1 MIAIAD
7 RTLLFVARAL
17 LFCAGIGLLLMMVQT
32 AADVAAD
39 NLWRHP
45 IKGNLEII
53 SVYHMVLVVFLP
65 LAYVELEEQ
74 NIQVDL
80 LWQTFPPKLKNVTSG
95 FGQLL
100 SVVFFG
106 ILARQTLLDAL
117 DAMAK
122 NEILMGNAFVTVW
135 PAKFILPIGFS
146 AICLIAFRRLMSFL
160 MPSCFP
166 EFSTNQNTSSKKTE
180 AQ

>member
-80 LWQTFPPKLKNVTSG
+80 LWQTFPPKLP
-95 FGQLL
+95 
-100 SVVFFG
+100 VVFKPFEH
-106 ILARQTLLDAL
+106 LDQLQLQLTGA
-117 DAMAK
+117 
-122 NEILMGNAFVTVW
+122 
-135 PAKFILPIGFS
+135 S
-146 AICLIAFRRLMSFL
+146 
-160 MPSCFP
+160 
-166 EFSTNQNTSSKKTE
+166 
-180 AQ
+180 